1 MPSILDR
8 LIDPQS
14 SGSEG
19 RYGYG
24 IEQLME
30 VVRRDLEELLN
41 TRQTVTNLPP
51 EFARLRNSI
60 HAFGMPDLTSFN
72 AITQTQREEV
82 AHALEQAVA
91 RFEPRLRDVHATLLS
106 GEDDLK
112 QRSIRFRIDAKVGA
126 DPAPLVTFDTVLEV
140 LTGQHSVQK
149 T

>member
-14 SGSEG
+14 SGTEA

-41 TRQTVTNLPP
+41 TRQTVTGLPP
-51 EFARLRNSI
+51 DLVRLRNSI
-60 HAFGMPDLTSFN
+60 HAFGLPDLTSFN
-72 AITQTQREEV
+72 AITPAQREEI

-91 RFEPRLRDVHATLLS
+91 RFEPRLRDVRAELLS
-106 GEDDLK
+106 EEDELK
-112 QRSIRFRIDAKVGA
+112 QRSIRFRIEAKVGA
-126 DPAPLVTFDTVLEV
+126 DPAPLVAFDTVLEV